1 MLSINDFVVI
11 SLYMSVNDGSVES
24 LNACIDALSSITN
37 VLELWLG
44 KYVFFTGDFNVN
56 LSRRS
61 KQSILIQEFMSIFD
75 LLPGDLIAST
85 LIQCDNSTADAN
97 NMYTFCNEKRGYFSK
112 IDYICYSSALKDF
125 VKSY

>member
-1 MLSINDFVVI
+1 
-11 SLYMSVNDGSVES
+11 
-24 LNACIDALSSITN
+24 
-37 VLELWLG
+37 
-44 KYVFFTGDFNVN
+44 
-56 LSRRS
+56 
-61 KQSILIQEFMSIFD
+61 MSIFD

-125 VKSY
+125 VKSYCTIDSASNHSDHVPVAILLQEH